1 MYINTCFFSA
11 KREKMSDS
19 SDFKSTQVSTKQTC
33 RSYLVT
39 YSQADLQLFPTR
51 ASFGSAVGEAFN
63 TGSGKVKVDYW
74 SCALEDHKD
83 GGKHFHAALKLRERK
98 GGYQPRMP

>member
-1 MYINTCFFSA
+1 M
-11 KREKMSDS
+11 
-19 SDFKSTQVSTKQTC
+19 STKQTR
-33 RSYLVT
+33 RSCLVR

-51 ASFGSAVGEAFN
+51 ESFGSAVVEAFN

-98 GGYQPRMP
+98 GWLSAKNSLNSKYNIVVKFSESYDDYCIHM